1 MTKKKIKF
9 KINNKNYSFETT
21 LIGNI
26 QIKNLMFAIVAAY
39 LSKVKIK
46 NILRSIKKIKPVSGR
61 FEKIGNIRNKS
72 NIILDYAH
80 SPDAL
85 KTIITNI
92 KEDFPLSKI
101 SLVFGCGGNRDKD
114 KRAIMGYVASKYCDS
129 IYLTDDNPRL
139 ENPSLIRTQIK
150 KGLKKNKFVE
160 IASRARAISLA
171 IKNLKSGDIL
181 IVAGKGHEIY
191 QEYKNKNFFSDK
203 LEILKAI
210 RKKNFTLSSS
220 IKNNILREYLK
231 KNAIKKNNNIN
242 FASINS
248 KKINKNSIFIGIKGK
263 RFNGNLFAEEAI
275 KNKATIAISKKK
287 FKNRK
292 IMFSE
297 NPLKFFNKIC
307 GTYRKCLNAN
317 NIVIT
322 GSAGKTSVK
331 DLTGYCLS
339 KLAKTFYAKNSF
351 NNKYGVPLSIF
362 IPLNQKNLLSLKWE

>member
-1 MTKKKIKF
+1 MAGYLLNI
-9 KINNKNYSFETT
+9 KINN
-21 LIGNI
+21 
-26 QIKNLMFAIVAAY
+26 
-39 LSKVKIK
+39 
-46 NILRSIKKIKPVSGR
+46 ILNSIKKIKPITGR

-210 RKKNFTLSSS
+210 RKKNFNLYSS

-231 KNAIKKNNNIN
+231 KNDIKKNNNIN

-275 KNKATIAISKKK
+275 KNKATIAISKK
-287 FKNRK
+287 N
-292 IMFSE
+292 
-297 NPLKFFNKIC
+297 LK
-307 GTYRKCLNAN
+307 T
-317 NIVIT
+317 
-322 GSAGKTSVK
+322 VK
-331 DLTGYCLS
+331 
-339 KLAKTFYAKNSF
+339 
-351 NNKYGVPLSIF
+351 
-362 IPLNQKNLLSLKWE
+362 

>member
-1 MTKKKIKF
+1 M
-9 KINNKNYSFETT
+9 NNKNYSFETT
-21 LIGNI
+21 IIGNI

-150 KGLKKNKFVE
+150 KVLKKNKFVE
-160 IASRARAISLA
+160 IASRAIT
-171 IKNLKSGDIL
+171 IKNRNQ
-181 IVAGKGHEIY
+181 EI
-191 QEYKNKNFFSDK
+191 
-203 LEILKAI
+203 
-210 RKKNFTLSSS
+210 
-220 IKNNILREYLK
+220 
-231 KNAIKKNNNIN
+231 
-242 FASINS
+242 
-248 KKINKNSIFIGIKGK
+248 
-263 RFNGNLFAEEAI
+263 FNCC
-275 KNKATIAISKKK
+275 
-287 FKNRK
+287 RQ
-292 IMFSE
+292 
-297 NPLKFFNKIC
+297 
-307 GTYRKCLNAN
+307 
-317 NIVIT
+317 
-322 GSAGKTSVK
+322 
-331 DLTGYCLS
+331 
-339 KLAKTFYAKNSF
+339 
-351 NNKYGVPLSIF
+351 NKYIKSTKIKIF
-362 IPLNQKNLLSLKWE
+362 FR